1 MQVNKLLTDN
11 RAASILRLLGTRS
24 GMSVAELAGKLSVSE
39 RTIRND
45 IKQLNSDLKD
55 SARLEGVQGRY
66 HLRIF
71 DPVSYKKEY
80 EKICRID
87 GMFGTLRGRQNYVF
101 GELMRAD
108 APLLTDELAYE
119 MNVGRT
125 TLVNDLKKLRE
136 ELAPWN
142 LEIVGKTSKGMAP
155 SRVFQQSW
163 VRVLLSPRFSAVS
176 WVLK

>member
-1 MQVNKLLTDN
+1 MNKLLTDN

-80 EKICRID
+80 
-87 GMFGTLRGRQNYVF
+87 
-101 GELMRAD
+101 GEDTIEIHAD
-108 APLLTDELAYE
+108 AIEQGDVVLIQDDLLATGGSMLAVCKLCQQFNPSKIYVNFLIE
-119 MNVGRT
+119 INNEGLNGRKALEGFDFT
-125 TLVNDLKKLRE
+125 TLMTIPEKE
-136 ELAPWN
+136 
-142 LEIVGKTSKGMAP
+142 
-155 SRVFQQSW
+155 
-163 VRVLLSPRFSAVS
+163 
-176 WVLK
+176 